1 MNESEKNKNR
11 MESRTKEG
19 ESQVMSDSEEYCE
32 GKLKRTIKLSE
43 RESEEVKSRS
53 SNKLEEV
60 KTYLLHNGSA
70 S

>member
-1 MNESEKNKNR
+1 

-19 ESQVMSDSEEYCE
+19 ESQGMSDSEEYCE

-53 SNKLEEV
+53 SNKLE
-60 KTYLLHNGSA
+60 GS
-70 S
+70 